1 MGLTKDEKRALSLR
15 AAIAISSRHGS
26 SHPQKHT
33 DPDLAVHKPTPKM
46 NKGCMAS
53 SRKDRKE
60 PEGDCNELKTHEL
73 TQSGTSHQSRLDPD
87 STITTSPNS
96 SEAPTVL
103 CLKPQKKENFIAS
116 VKTPDLY
123 FAGII
128 GNAVTRVSQRKG
140 IHPYLA
146 VVEKVFLIVLM
157 AHAVVEYLRKY
168 PLLAPLFA
176 TYKIITFSLEILEI
190 FV

>member
-1 MGLTKDEKRALSLR
+1 
-15 AAIAISSRHGS
+15 
-26 SHPQKHT
+26 
-33 DPDLAVHKPTPKM
+33 
-46 NKGCMAS
+46 
-53 SRKDRKE
+53 
-60 PEGDCNELKTHEL
+60 
-73 TQSGTSHQSRLDPD
+73 
-87 STITTSPNS
+87 
-96 SEAPTVL
+96 VL
-103 CLKPQKKENFIAS
+103 CCKPQKKENFIAS
-116 VKTPDLY
+116 VKTPDLD
-123 FAGII
+123 FAAII

-146 VVEKVFLIVLM
+146 VVEKVFLIVVM